1 MATSSCAFAASS
13 TVSYIPICLYLPS
26 ILICTWYRS
35 LGVLAT
41 PKNPVLLS
49 DLPPGPKHLLRF
61 RNLRLLVGSDFL
73 LLLLLLLD
81 DAFEDALDWLVFED
95 ALDWLVVAVDEDDDV
110 AVANVAVKNDALFE
124 RGLFLDAL
132 LLEDRPVGIG
142 FSDRLITS
150 NEG

>member
-81 DAFEDALDWLVFED
+81 DAFEDALDWLV
-95 ALDWLVVAVDEDDDV
+95 VAVDEDDDV
-110 AVANVAVKNDALFE
+110 AVANVAVRNEALFE